1 MRRAL
6 IVLSACTLALNVS
19 VNGAELKPTPNL
31 APPNAPK
38 SEYRVG
44 YGRDPFF
51 PNSTDVV
58 VPTANTNVVKPIVVE
73 VPTVPDF
80 VALRGISTTGGRRLA
95 IINHQTVGENEE
107 IVLRRGGAATTV
119 RCVEIKIQS
128 VVVAVGAA
136 TKELFLRE
144 P

>member
-6 IVLSACTLALNVS
+6 ILLSAGSFILSVS
-19 VNGAELKPTPNL
+19 ADGAELRPTPNL

-58 VPTANTNVVKPIVVE
+58 VPTTTTNQTKVPVE
-73 VPTVPDF
+73 QPTVPEF
-80 VALRGISTTGGRRLA
+80 VVLRGISTTNGRRLA

-107 IVLRRGGAATTV
+107 ISLRRGGAPLTV
-119 RCVEIKIQS
+119 RCVEIKSQS
-128 VVVAVGAA
+128 VVVSVGAA

-144 P
+144 H